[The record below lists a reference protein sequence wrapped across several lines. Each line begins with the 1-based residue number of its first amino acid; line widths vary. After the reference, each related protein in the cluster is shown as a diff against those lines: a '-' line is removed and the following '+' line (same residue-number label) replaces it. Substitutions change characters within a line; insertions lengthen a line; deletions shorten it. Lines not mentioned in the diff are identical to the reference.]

1 MKRIKSINY
10 TELLAALEEE
20 DVKNIFDETASIPDA
35 GKLSALLEEKIDY
48 ENMPGKTVLGIDIYQ
63 YSQFEPLKQTLVP
76 FLFNLIYRETEEICK
91 RHSSYIF
98 QNYPDKFK
106 SHFISTG
113 DGGFQIF
120 DTPLHAITFA
130 IQFEM
135 VARYYNS
142 FHFYPKLRKVI
153 GHLNLRYAVTH
164 DKIYSF
170 DNNFY
175 GPSIINNHRILSKD
189 TLNRV
194 LLDENT
200 FYWFMLNMNGVENLQ
215 FVSLKDINK
224 LKDFK
229 DYDIEKKSEY
239 ENIFPLETDFEFK
252 NIISV
257 DLQKIGNIT
266 SKATSLSIYNLH
278 MQYLGGLHNTET
290 DKSEMITISMGNLNT
305 QGID

>member
-1 MKRIKSINY
+1 MKNIRTINY
-10 TELLAALEEE
+10 TELLAAVEEE
-20 DVKNIFDETASIPDA
+20 DIKNIFEETATIPDA
-35 GKLSALLEEKIDY
+35 KRLSEILESKINY
-48 ENMPGKTVLGIDIYQ
+48 ENMPSKTVLGIDIYQ
-63 YSQFEPLKQTLVP
+63 YSQFEPLKQSLVP

-91 RHSSYIF
+91 RHSGFIF
-98 QNYPDKFK
+98 QTYPSRFK
-106 SHFISTG
+106 DHFISTG

-130 IQFEM
+130 IQFEL
-135 VARYYNS
+135 VVRYYNS

-153 GHLNLRYAVTH
+153 GHLNLRYALTH

-170 DNNFY
+170 DNNFF

-215 FVSLKDINK
+215 FISLKDINK

-229 DYDIEKKSEY
+229 DYNLDKQSDY

-278 MQYLGGLHNTET
+278 MQYLGGLHNTEK
-290 DKSEMITISMGNLNT
+290 DKSEIITISLGNLNT